1 MNSGFEVL
9 SLYSD
14 AEVKAFSR
22 LLWAYKIGHH
32 WVHQADRITLYVLQP
47 LHVDLAKRLHADMS
61 AGIVTEPP
69 RQSNNAKSVIAS
81 FLRAP
86 VTLSTILISLVVFLA
101 IHVLDQWSWLSAL
114 TYYPLIV
121 TDQGWALSTQPPEWY
136 RLITPAILH
145 FGWMHVVFNSLW
157 VWEFGRRLEHAL
169 GAVWTIATY
178 IGVAIV
184 ANVAQAEFS
193 EPAIFGGLSGVV
205 YGLLALVWLG
215 GKWTPRWCVPPSNTL
230 LYFMLG
236 WLVLGLTGFIDVL
249 GFGSI
254 ANHAHVG
261 GLLAGVMIAWLI
273 RTVLSLQ
280 QTNRS

>member
-1 MNSGFEVL
+1 LNSGFEVL

-22 LLWAYKIGHH
+22 LLWAYKIGHR

-47 LHVDLAKRLHADMS
+47 LHVDVARRLHADMS

-69 RQSNNAKSVIAS
+69 KQSNNAKSAIAT

-169 GAVWTIATY
+169 GAAWTIATY
-178 IGVAIV
+178 VGLAIV

-236 WLVLGLTGFIDVL
+236 WLVLGLTGVIDVL

-261 GLLAGVMIAWLI
+261 GLLAGVMIGWLI

-280 QTNRS
+280 QNNRS

>member
-1 MNSGFEVL
+1 ML

-32 WVHQADRITLYVLQP
+32 WVHQADYITLYVLQP
-47 LHVDLAKRLHADMS
+47 PHVDLARRLHADMN
-61 AGIVTEPP
+61 AGIVTAPP
-69 RQSNNAKSVIAS
+69 RQVNHATAVIAA
-81 FLRAP
+81 FLQAP

-101 IHVLDQWSWLSAL
+101 IHVFDQWSWLSAL
-114 TYYPLIV
+114 TYYPLMV
-121 TDQGWALSTQPPEWY
+121 TDQGWALSSRPPEWY

-157 VWEFGRRLEHAL
+157 VWEFGRRVERAL
-169 GAVWTIATY
+169 GAFWTIAVY
-178 IGVAIV
+178 LAVAIV
-184 ANVAQAEFS
+184 ANVAQAELS
-193 EPAIFGGLSGVV
+193 GPSIFGGLSGLV

-215 GKWTPRWCVPPSNTL
+215 GKLPPRWCVPPSNTL

-261 GLLAGVMIAWLI
+261 GLLAGIMIALAI

-280 QTNRS
+280 QNNRS

>member
-9 SLYSD
+9 SLYSEV
-14 AEVKAFSR
+14 EVKAFSK

-32 WVHQADRITLYVLQP
+32 WVHQTDQITLYVLQP
-47 LHVDLAKRLHADMS
+47 LHVDVARRLYADMR
-61 AGIVTEPP
+61 AGIVAEPQTQP
-69 RQSNNAKSVIAS
+69 SSVTGVINA

-86 VTLSTILISLVVFLA
+86 VTLSIILISLVVFIA
-101 IHVLDQWSWLSAL
+101 IHVFEQWSWLSAL
-114 TYYPLIV
+114 TYYPLMV
-121 TDQGWALSTQPPEWY
+121 TDQGWVLSAEPAEWY

-157 VWEFGRRLEHAL
+157 VWEFGRRVEYAL
-169 GAVWTIATY
+169 GGAWTIVVYLT
-178 IGVAIV
+178 VAIV
-184 ANVAQAEFS
+184 ANVAQAELS
-193 EPAIFGGLSGVV
+193 EPAIFGGLSGLV

-215 GKWTPRWCVPPSNTL
+215 GKLPPRWCLPPSNTL
-230 LYFMLG
+230 LYFMVG
-236 WLVLGLTGFIDVL
+236 WLILGLTGLIDVL

-261 GLLAGVMIAWLI
+261 GLLAGVMIALAI

-280 QTNRS
+280 HNNRS